1 MRDDLNTLN
10 GMPILRREGDSHFL
24 NERGVEREVSEGE
37 VAVLTVDSIATEMDE
52 EWFESFLP
60 STLELSDHLNPDP
73 KTDEVKEV
81 MDALARFF
89 RDEEAL
95 RHSYNEARGTV
106 SVRVELHMT
115 YMQVLRDTLL
125 MNYGLLTIVEV
136 VDDEQHLVFPVS

>member
-10 GMPILRREGDSHFL
+10 GMPILRREGDRQFL
-24 NERGVEREVSEGE
+24 TEHGVECEVSEGK

-73 KTDEVKEV
+73 KTDEVEEV

-115 YMQVLRDTLL
+115 YMQVLRDALL
-125 MNYGLLTIVEV
+125 MTYGLSTIVEV

>member
-106 SVRVELHMT
+106 SVAVDLHET
-115 YMQVLRDTLL
+115 SLQVLRDVLL
-125 MNYGLLTIVEV
+125 LNYGLSTMVET
-136 VDDEQHLVFPVS
+136 VDGTTHLVFTVT

>member
-1 MRDDLNTLN
+1 
-10 GMPILRREGDSHFL
+10 
-24 NERGVEREVSEGE
+24 
-37 VAVLTVDSIATEMDE
+37 MDE

-125 MNYGLLTIVEV
+125 MNYGLSTIVEV
-136 VDDEQHLVFPVS
+136 VDDEQHLMFPVS